1 MTVEVREEDG
11 TPLPDGA
18 IGKIWCT
25 GPSLMT
31 GYFRDSDAT
40 DACMT
45 DGWLDT
51 GDMGYLSGGYVYI
64 VGRAKDM
71 IIVNGRNHW
80 PQDIEWAV
88 EQLPGFKA
96 GDIAA
101 FAITTPGEIGRPAGW
116 EQVSQ
121 KGSISGV

>member
-71 IIVNGRNHW
+71 IIVNGRNHRS
-80 PQDIEWAV
+80 EERRV
-88 EQLPGFKA
+88 GKEC
-96 GDIAA
+96 
-101 FAITTPGEIGRPAGW
+101 
-116 EQVSQ
+116 VSTCR
-121 KGSISGV
+121 SRWSPSH